1 MLELK
6 IDCRENKIKNYFEN
20 KYHDSDTIKFSIK
33 SLDLGDFIFE
43 LDGEIILIIE
53 RKTIN
58 DLNSS
63 IRDGRHKEQKIRLLS
78 NYPYNKIM
86 YLIEGTF
93 NELYSLNT
101 ANENILYGAILNTQ
115 FRDKIQL
122 YRTYSIDE
130 TIKYLLYLYK
140 KINKS
145 PDFFTCSES
154 KEPDTKNTQIVP
166 YESII
171 KLKKKDNMTPTICQI
186 LQLAQIPG
194 ISVNISKVILT
205 KYGSLKTLILE
216 FGDNEN
222 FLAEVEIE
230 TSTGKKRRLGK
241 VISSKIYQYL
251 IN

>member
-1 MLELK
+1 M
-6 IDCRENKIKNYFEN
+6 
-20 KYHDSDTIKFSIK
+20 SSIE

-43 LDGEIILIIE
+43 LDGDITLIIE

-58 DLNSS
+58 DLQSS
-63 IRDGRHKEQKIRLLS
+63 IRDGRHKEQKTRLLS
-78 NYPYNKIM
+78 NYPASKIM
-86 YLIEGTF
+86 YIIEGGF
-93 NELYSLNT
+93 EQLYNLN
-101 ANENILYGAILNTQ
+101 NSIENILYGAILNTQ
-115 FRDKIQL
+115 FRDKIQV
-122 YRTYSIDE
+122 YRTQSIDE

-145 PDFFTCSES
+145 PEFFIM
-154 KEPDTKNTQIVP
+154 NTSNTSTTSNELVTIPNQLVP
-166 YESII
+166 YESTI

-216 FGDNEN
+216 FGENEN